1 MSTLHAVTEPQE
13 LDLLVAFFDL
23 TGFAR
28 YARKR
33 TNREILE
40 ALDGYYELVGDHVE
54 STGGTVVKFIGDAGL
69 VVYPADK
76 VDQGVVALRDAKEA
90 GDAWWQ
96 RQDASSQAIY
106 KLHFGPVY
114 CAHVGTK
121 SNKQFDIFG
130 NTVNTAAMLKSNGFA
145 MTAQVFR
152 QLSPETRKIFKK
164 HTPPVTYIP
173 LEEPHRD

>member
-1 MSTLHAVTEPQE
+1 MSSLHTITEPRE

-33 TNREILE
+33 TDRDILD
-40 ALDGYYELVGDHVE
+40 ALSTYYELVGDHVE
-54 STGGTVVKFIGDAGL
+54 TSGGTVVKFIGDAGL
-69 VVYPADK
+69 VVYPEEQ
-76 VDQGVVALRDAKEA
+76 VDRGVVALKAAKEA
-90 GDAWWQ
+90 GDAWWV

-106 KLHFGPVY
+106 KLHFGPV
-114 CAHVGTK
+114 CCGCVGTR

-130 NTVNTAAMLKSNGFA
+130 NTVNTTAMLKSNGFA

-152 QLSPETRKIFKK
+152 QLSPETRKLFKK
-164 HTPPVTYIP
+164 HTPPITYIP